1 MIRVQNHQNLQSLTR
16 LQPENH
22 LKCQIILILGI
33 GTFCVKVYAIFFCTK
48 QVIIVRLVIT
58 FSQNYQ
64 NADFLTSTGHN
75 FYNITYRTKT
85 IRGVKFEPWV
95 LQSHLPVIKK
105 KITGPIRLL
114 HPYRYGTVLYRTFSL
129 HVRQKQ
135 ESLERKKRVMGL
147 HWDCVGFFQYLTGT
161 GKSNQQ
167 QLLHIRTV
175 RMYVIMFDERII
187 CVIHVHN
194 VLFSFQ
200 RYKFPYGTVP
210 YRYFPILCSSNE
222 PIL

>member
-1 MIRVQNHQNLQSLTR
+1 LSL
-16 LQPENH
+16 
-22 LKCQIILILGI
+22 G
-33 GTFCVKVYAIFFCTK
+33 FC
-48 QVIIVRLVIT
+48 
-58 FSQNYQ
+58 N
-64 NADFLTSTGHN
+64 
-75 FYNITYRTKT
+75 RT
-85 IRGVKFEPWV
+85 E
-95 LQSHLPVIKK
+95 LKK
-105 KITGPIRLL
+105 KLL
-114 HPYRYGTVLYRTFSL
+114 VQLGYCTRTIVPVLYCTARFLYTY
-129 HVRQKQ
+129 VRQKQ

-210 YRYFPILCSSNE
+210 VPYRYFPILCSSNE

>member
-1 MIRVQNHQNLQSLTR
+1 MMIRVQNHQNLQSLTR

-95 LQSHLPVIKK
+95 LQSHLIIKK
-105 KITGPIRLL
+105 KLLVQLGYCTRTGTV
-114 HPYRYGTVLYRTFSL
+114 RYCTAPFLYTYDKNKNLWNEKSALWACIGTVL
-129 HVRQKQ
+129 
-135 ESLERKKRVMGL
+135 G
-147 HWDCVGFFQYLTGT
+147 
-161 GKSNQQ
+161 
-167 QLLHIRTV
+167 
-175 RMYVIMFDERII
+175 
-187 CVIHVHN
+187 
-194 VLFSFQ
+194 
-200 RYKFPYGTVP
+200 
-210 YRYFPILCSSNE
+210 SSST
-222 PIL
+222 

>member
-75 FYNITYRTKT
+75 FYNTYRAKT
-85 IRGVKFEPWV
+85 ICEVKFEPWV
-95 LQSHLPVIKK
+95 LQSHLI
-105 KITGPIRLL
+105 
-114 HPYRYGTVLYRTFSL
+114 
-129 HVRQKQ
+129 
-135 ESLERKKRVMGL
+135 
-147 HWDCVGFFQYLTGT
+147 
-161 GKSNQQ
+161 
-167 QLLHIRTV
+167 
-175 RMYVIMFDERII
+175 
-187 CVIHVHN
+187 
-194 VLFSFQ
+194 
-200 RYKFPYGTVP
+200 
-210 YRYFPILCSSNE
+210 
-222 PIL
+222 